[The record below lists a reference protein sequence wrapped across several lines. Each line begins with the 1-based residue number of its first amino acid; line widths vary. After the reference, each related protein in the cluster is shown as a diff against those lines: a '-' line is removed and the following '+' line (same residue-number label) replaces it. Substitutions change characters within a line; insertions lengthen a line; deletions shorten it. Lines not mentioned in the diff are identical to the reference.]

1 MTVADYLGWDVSE
14 LKPVSRRGAPPQP
27 PRFVGLFT
35 GGAGSDPFF
44 GSSIYRLDSARS
56 PSRVLLSAS
65 AESAHP
71 LSLPLSLC
79 RIPSL
84 LVQLCNN
91 DSRSASPRIH
101 RYNELD
107 FSSCSV

>member
-27 PRFVGLFT
+27 PRFVGLYT
-35 GGAGSDPFF
+35 GGAGSGPFF
-44 GSSIYRLDSARS
+44 GSSIYRLDTARS

-71 LSLPLSLC
+71 LSPPPPLSVAFHLC
-79 RIPSL
+79 SFNSAIMT
-84 LVQLCNN
+84 LVARRREFTDIMN
-91 DSRSASPRIH
+91 
-101 RYNELD
+101 
-107 FSSCSV
+107 